1 MRMRLSTRAFL
12 WSFVPFALLLAGS
25 FWVIQRQVQT
35 AVREGLRSSLRQAH
49 ESMARTRE
57 QSELQNSRFLRI
69 VAENP
74 SLKAG
79 LQLLLSEPKSGAAR
93 LTVEDQLRQISES
106 LSFDFLVIS
115 NSSNTPLAGVVRIDD
130 QLVAMDVHRMNPPL
144 TGFFTFGENT
154 YQVNSFPVD
163 VNQENIGFLSI
174 GEHFNLSEFSSPTI
188 LAQNGKVL
196 RSSVPRASLSEVE
209 TSLGSCTQENEC
221 EVRLAGETY
230 LTLPSDSIHFG
241 NGYMLRSFQSVDSV
255 SGPVQG
261 VLRRV
266 FLIAGLGAM
275 LAAAALTF
283 FSSRSIV
290 RPIASVV
297 ARLREGEATGVLPV
311 FQSKPTGIRE
321 ISDLTNSF
329 NRAATSLRESRESL
343 QRAYVEFVGSLASS
357 LDARDDYT
365 AGHSRRVSDYSCAIA
380 KAMNLPEH
388 DVEIIRVGGLLHDI
402 GKIGVPDSILRKPG
416 KLTSEEMAM
425 LRQHPT
431 IGRRILEGVRG
442 FQEHLPIVELHHE
455 NWDGSGYPLQQ
466 AGLKIPLCARIAH
479 VADTY
484 DAMTTARPYRSALS
498 HDDAIRELQKF
509 AGIQFDPEVVQVFI
523 HLEEIVN
530 RGRSA
535 ADGGNGSGIRLVS
548 NPKNVAGSDVSAR
561 RIV

>member
-1 MRMRLSTRAFL
+1 MRLSTRAFL

-25 FWVIQRQVQT
+25 FWMIQRQVQS
-35 AVREGLRSSLRQAH
+35 AVRESLRSSLREAH
-49 ESMARTRE
+49 ESMARLRE
-57 QSELQNSRFLRI
+57 QNELQNSRFLRI

-106 LSFDFLVIS
+106 LSFDFLIIS
-115 NSSNTPLAGVVRIDD
+115 DPNRTPLAGVVRIDN
-130 QLVAMDVHRMNPPL
+130 QLAAMDVRRMNPPL
-144 TGFFTFGENT
+144 TGFFSFGNNT

-174 GEHFNLSEFSSPTI
+174 GEHFDLSEFGSPTV

-196 RSSVPRASLSEVE
+196 RSSVPRASLGELE
-209 TSLGSCTQENEC
+209 ASLGSCTQQAEC

-230 LTLPSDSIHFG
+230 LTLPSDSIQFG
-241 NGYMLRSFQSVDSV
+241 NGYVLRSFQSVDSV
-255 SGPVQG
+255 SGPVQS

-297 ARLREGEATGVLPV
+297 ARLREGEATGLLPA

-329 NRAATSLRESRESL
+329 NRTATSLRESRENL
-343 QRAYVEFVGSLASS
+343 QRAYVEFVESLASS
-357 LDARDDYT
+357 IDARDGYT

-380 KAMNLPEH
+380 KGMKLAER
-388 DVEIIRVGGLLHDI
+388 DIEIIRVGGLLHDV

-416 KLTSEEMAM
+416 KLTSDETAT
-425 LRQHPT
+425 LRLHPT

-442 FQEHLPIVELHHE
+442 FQDYLPIVELHHE
-455 NWDGSGYPLQQ
+455 NWDGTGYPLQQ
-466 AGLKIPLCARIAH
+466 SGIRIPLCARIVH

-484 DAMTTARPYRSALS
+484 DAMTTARPYRSALT
-498 HDDAIRELQKF
+498 HEEAIRELQKY
-509 AGIQFDPEVVQVFI
+509 AAVQFDPEVVQVFI
-523 HLEEIVN
+523 HLEEIAS
-530 RGRSA
+530 RARSA
-535 ADGGNGSGIRLVS
+535 ADGGNGAGLRVLS
-548 NPKNVAGSDVSAR
+548 NLKTATGSDGSAR

>member
-25 FWVIQRQVQT
+25 FWVIQRQVQS
-35 AVREGLRSSLRQAH
+35 AVREGLHSSLRQAH
-49 ESMARTRE
+49 ESMARMRE

-93 LTVEDQLRQISES
+93 LTVEDQLRQISET

-115 NSSNTPLAGVVRIDD
+115 NPNRLPLAGVVRIDN
-130 QLVAMDVHRMNPPL
+130 QLVAMDVQRMNPPL
-144 TGFFTFGENT
+144 AGFFTFGDNT

-163 VNQENIGFLSI
+163 VNQENIGLLSI
-174 GEHFNLSEFSSPTI
+174 GERFDLSEFSSPTI
-188 LAQNGKVL
+188 LVQNGKIL
-196 RSSVPRASLSEVE
+196 RSSVPRASLGELE
-209 TSLGSCTQENEC
+209 ASLNGCTQQVEC
-221 EVRLAGETY
+221 EVKFAGETY

-241 NGYMLRSFQSVDSV
+241 DGYMLRSFQSVDSV

-275 LAAAALTF
+275 LAAAALMF

-297 ARLREGEATGVLPV
+297 ARLREGEATGLLPV

-416 KLTSEEMAM
+416 KLTSDEMAM

-431 IGRRILEGVRG
+431 IGRRIPGVPPDRG
-442 FQEHLPIVELHHE
+442 VTPREL
-455 NWDGSGYPLQQ
+455 GRFRLSPP
-466 AGLKIPLCARIAH
+466 AGRPEDSPLCAHR
-479 VADTY
+479 
-484 DAMTTARPYRSALS
+484 ARC
-498 HDDAIRELQKF
+498 
-509 AGIQFDPEVVQVFI
+509 
-523 HLEEIVN
+523 
-530 RGRSA
+530 
-535 ADGGNGSGIRLVS
+535 
-548 NPKNVAGSDVSAR
+548 
-561 RIV
+561 

>member
-1 MRMRLSTRAFL
+1 VRMRLSTRAFL

-25 FWVIQRQVQT
+25 FWVIQRQVQST
-35 AVREGLRSSLRQAH
+35 VREGLHSSLREAH
-49 ESMARTRE
+49 ESMARMRE

-74 SLKAG
+74 ALKAG
-79 LQLLLSEPKSGAAR
+79 LQLLLSEPKSGEAR

-106 LSFDFLVIS
+106 LHFDFLVIS
-115 NSSNTPLAGVVRIDD
+115 NPDHAPLAGVVRIDN
-130 QLVAMDVHRMNPPL
+130 QLVAMDVLQMNPPL
-144 TGFFTFGENT
+144 AGFFSFGDST

-163 VNQENIGFLSI
+163 VNRENIGVLSI
-174 GEHFNLSEFSSPTI
+174 GERFDLSEFSSPTV
-188 LAQNGKVL
+188 LAQNGKIL
-196 RSSVPRASLSEVE
+196 RSSVPRASSSELE
-209 TSLGSCTQENEC
+209 ASLGSCQQQTEC
-221 EVRLAGETY
+221 EVKLAGETY

-297 ARLREGEATGVLPV
+297 SRLREGETTGLLPV
-311 FQSKPTGIRE
+311 FQSKPTAIKE
-321 ISDLTNSF
+321 ISELTNSF
-329 NRAATSLRESRESL
+329 NRTATSLRESRENL
-343 QRAYVEFVGSLASS
+343 QQAYVEFVGSLASS
-357 LDARDDYT
+357 IDARDDYT
-365 AGHSRRVSDYSCAIA
+365 AGHSHRVSDYSCAIA
-380 KAMNLPEH
+380 QSMNLSEH
-388 DVEIIRVGGLLHDI
+388 DIEIIRIGGLLHDV

-416 KLTSEEMAM
+416 KLTSDEMAM

-442 FQEHLPIVELHHE
+442 FQPYLPIVELHHE
-455 NWDGSGYPLQQ
+455 NWDGTGYPLQQ
-466 AGLKIPLCARIAH
+466 SGLKIPLCARIVH
-479 VADTY
+479 LADTY

-498 HDDAIRELQKF
+498 HDEAIRELQKYS
-509 AGIQFDPEVVQVFI
+509 AIQFDPEVVQVFI
-523 HLEEIVN
+523 HLDEIAN
-530 RGRSA
+530 RTQSA
-535 ADGGNGSGIRLVS
+535 ADSRNGTGLRLVS
-548 NPKNVAGSDVSAR
+548 LPKAVSGNDLSTR